1 MLGHVLKDTP
11 VDGLAGVS
19 RSPSCLGPLMFFN
32 HESDDVMKLPW
43 VGETYAR
50 LAGAQ
55 VPRVHLFIREGTH
68 DYCDEE
74 GAYIAEFLS
83 AVMPPPPLPDLISEL
98 YGIECTVDEPKQG
111 ALLVAK
117 TKPKTGVKKDTVQ
130 KAITRQTSTSASS
143 TRKGRR

>member
-1 MLGHVLKDTP
+1 
-11 VDGLAGVS
+11 
-19 RSPSCLGPLMFFN
+19 
-32 HESDDVMKLPW
+32 MKLPW

-50 LAGAQ
+50 LAAAQ
-55 VPRVHLFIREGTH
+55 VPRVKLHMKEGIHEYT
-68 DYCDEE
+68 DEE
-74 GAYIAEFLS
+74 SVYIAEFLS